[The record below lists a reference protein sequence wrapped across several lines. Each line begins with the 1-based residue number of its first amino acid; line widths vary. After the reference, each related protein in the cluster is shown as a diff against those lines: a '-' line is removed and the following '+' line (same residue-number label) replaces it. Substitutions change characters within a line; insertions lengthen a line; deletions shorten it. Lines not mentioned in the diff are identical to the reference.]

1 MIRALFLI
9 VTRSLR
15 QHWVSSCITA
25 LSAALA
31 CGLVMAVVS
40 INRQSTEA
48 FTSGASG
55 FDAVMGARG
64 SALQLVL
71 NSVFHLETSP
81 GNIPYKRYLAI
92 KKDVRV
98 KAAIPLAVGD
108 NYQGFRIV
116 GTTAEFF
123 ADYRFGKDRALSVEK
138 GGAMWTGFKPE
149 KWEAVVGSMVAQRT
163 GLKVGDSF
171 NSFHGLTFDATM
183 KHPDTFTVVGVL
195 EPTNTPADRV
205 VWVPLETYYAMTG
218 HDLKPLPGQD
228 EDSVPKKGEPIPD
241 EYKEVSAVMLKLK
254 SPMFGA
260 QLSEQINRQ
269 GNVMTLAWPIGQ
281 SMAELFEKIG
291 WVNRVLTLVGYLIM
305 VVAAGS
311 ILSSLYN
318 TMNER
323 KREFAILR
331 ALGARRAVVFGAIV
345 LEAMVIAGL
354 GAVAGYA
361 FYAALLAGAA
371 SVIRAQTGVV
381 LQVMSYDPV
390 LVWAPLAM
398 VGLGAAAGV
407 VPAVKAYMT
416 DVAANLVPEA

>member
-1 MIRALFLI
+1 MIRALYLI
-9 VTRSLR
+9 VMRSLR
-15 QHWVSSCITA
+15 QHWVSTCITV

-55 FDAVMGARG
+55 FDAVLGARG
-64 SALQLVL
+64 SQLQLVL

-81 GNIPYKRYLAI
+81 GNIPYKRYLAV
-92 KKDVRV
+92 KKNVWV
-98 KAAIPLAVGD
+98 KTAVPLAVGD

-116 GTTAEFF
+116 GTTAELFESF
-123 ADYRFGKDRALSVEK
+123 RYGKDRSLGVEK
-138 GGAMWTGFKPE
+138 GGEFWKGFKPE
-149 KWEAVVGSMVAQRT
+149 KWEAVIGSMVAQRT
-163 GLKVGDSF
+163 GLKVGDAF
-171 NSFHGLTFDATM
+171 NSYHGLTFDPSM
-183 KHPDTFTVVGVL
+183 QHPDRFTVVGVL
-195 EPTNTPADRV
+195 EATNTPADRV
-205 VWVPLETYYAMTG
+205 VWVPLESYYAMSG
-218 HDLKPLPGQD
+218 HDLKPLPGAD

-241 EYKEVSAVMLKLK
+241 DYKEVSAVMLKLK

-331 ALGARRAVVFGAIV
+331 ALGARRMVVFGAIV
-345 LEAMVIAGL
+345 LEAVVIAGM
-354 GAVAGYA
+354 GGVAGFV
-361 FYAALLAGAA
+361 FYGVLLTGAA

-381 LQVMSYDPV
+381 LDVMAFDPV
-390 LVWAPLAM
+390 LMWAPLAM
-398 VGLGAAAGV
+398 MGLGALAGV
-407 VPAVKAYMT
+407 APALKAYMT
-416 DVAANLVPEA
+416 DVAGNLVPES